1 MIRRFVTFR
10 QKRPLHHVFGGWV
23 EGVGGYNVLVVCVL
37 IYIYNMCFFQLSVI
51 LGTSKTLLML
61 RFQHVLGT
69 SKTLLM
75 LRLQRLQDSVSL

>member
-37 IYIYNMCFFQLSVI
+37 IYIICVFFQLSVI

-75 LRLQRLQDSVSL
+75 LRLQRLQDSASL